1 MTDYFKF
8 CTEKYPALYLGN
20 LNFLRKI
27 LLDHLT
33 ESAGAYATYDIN
45 LRFPTVMPS
54 ERQYYDYR
62 YARKSGPLV
71 A

>member
-1 MTDYFKF
+1 M
-8 CTEKYPALYLGN
+8 
-20 LNFLRKI
+20 
-27 LLDHLT
+27 DHLT

-71 A
+71 K